1 MRGAARENFCNLS
14 FSESSGCAHLKVS
27 GTGNFHL
34 RIVGVEP
41 PLRRI
46 EFSEATEVHMKI
58 FRLAPMRTIATTSLL
73 LILTTGYSGFAQTPA
88 PPPTLAPPLISLAEA
103 RVIIDGAVAFT
114 RDQNLNMAVVVV
126 DAAGN
131 LVSADK
137 MDGTTINNTRFAEGK
152 AFASAMLRQT
162 TAVLADLAKVRP
174 DRYFGIMNMYPG
186 KVYLVG
192 GGVPLTVDGRLVGA
206 VGVAGLPQGVDEKAA
221 RAGIA
226 AWDKFRENMKK

>member
-1 MRGAARENFCNLS
+1 
-14 FSESSGCAHLKVS
+14 
-27 GTGNFHL
+27 
-34 RIVGVEP
+34 
-41 PLRRI
+41 
-46 EFSEATEVHMKI
+46 MKSL
-58 FRLAPMRTIATTSLL
+58 RLAAIPTIAITSLL
-73 LILTTGYSGFAQTPA
+73 LILTSGYSGFAQTPA
-88 PPPTLAPPLISLAEA
+88 PPPALAPPLISLAEA
-103 RVIIDGAVAFT
+103 RVIIAGATAFT

-152 AFASAMLRQT
+152 AFASAILRQT
-162 TAVLADLAKVRP
+162 TEVLANLAKERP
-174 DRYFGIMNMYPG
+174 DRYFGIMNMNPG

>member
-1 MRGAARENFCNLS
+1 
-14 FSESSGCAHLKVS
+14 
-27 GTGNFHL
+27 
-34 RIVGVEP
+34 
-41 PLRRI
+41 
-46 EFSEATEVHMKI
+46 MKSL
-58 FRLAPMRTIATTSLL
+58 RLAEIPTIAITSLL
-73 LILTTGYSGFAQTPA
+73 LILASDYSGFAQTPA

-152 AFASAMLRQT
+152 AN
-162 TAVLADLAKVRP
+162 LANERP

-192 GGVPLTVDGRLVGA
+192 GGVPVTVDRRLVGA

-226 AWDKFRENMKK
+226 AWEKFRQNIKN

>member
-1 MRGAARENFCNLS
+1 MLAFQ
-14 FSESSGCAHLKVS
+14 
-27 GTGNFHL
+27 
-34 RIVGVEP
+34 P
-41 PLRRI
+41 PLRRV
-46 EFSEATEVHMKI
+46 EFLQSDGGTHEGLRPAAI
-58 FRLAPMRTIATTSLL
+58 PTIAITSVL
-73 LILTTGYSGFAQTPA
+73 LILASGYSGLAQTPA

-103 RVIIDGAVAFT
+103 RVIIDGAIAFT

-137 MDGTTINNTRFAEGK
+137 MDGTTINSTRFAEGK
-152 AFASAMLRQT
+152 AFASAILRQT
-162 TAVLADLAKVRP
+162 TEVLANLAKDRP

-192 GGVPLTVDGRLVGA
+192 GGVPLAVDGRLVGA

-226 AWDKFRENMKK
+226 AWDKFRERMKK

>member
-1 MRGAARENFCNLS
+1 MRILRLS
-14 FSESSGCAHLKVS
+14 SIQG
-27 GTGNFHL
+27 
-34 RIVGVEP
+34 
-41 PLRRI
+41 
-46 EFSEATEVHMKI
+46 
-58 FRLAPMRTIATTSLL
+58 IAMASLL
-73 LILTTGYSGFAQTPA
+73 LSWSSCPGLAQAPA
-88 PPPTLAPPLISLAEA
+88 PPPALAPPLISLAEA
-103 RVIIDGAVAFT
+103 RVIIDGAMEFT
-114 RDQNLNMAVVVV
+114 RGQNLNMAVVVV

-152 AFASAMLRQT
+152 AFASALLRQT
-162 TAVLADLAKVRP
+162 TEVLGDLAKTRP

-192 GGVPLTVDGRLVGA
+192 GGVPLAADGRLVGA

-226 AWDKFRENMKK
+226 AWDKFRESMKK

>member
-1 MRGAARENFCNLS
+1 
-14 FSESSGCAHLKVS
+14 
-27 GTGNFHL
+27 
-34 RIVGVEP
+34 
-41 PLRRI
+41 
-46 EFSEATEVHMKI
+46 MKI

-73 LILTTGYSGFAQTPA
+73 LILTTGYLGFAQTPA

-152 AFASAMLRQT
+152 AFASAILRQT
-162 TAVLADLAKVRP
+162 TEVQPRKGPPGPVLRNHEHVS
-174 DRYFGIMNMYPG
+174 GQ
-186 KVYLVG
+186 
-192 GGVPLTVDGRLVGA
+192 
-206 VGVAGLPQGVDEKAA
+206 GLSRWWRSAA
-221 RAGIA
+221 HR
-226 AWDKFRENMKK
+226 

>member
-1 MRGAARENFCNLS
+1 MPSNQIPYATEQGIFGRVAGKIFR
-14 FSESSGCAHLKVS
+14 
-27 GTGNFHL
+27 GTGNLQL
-34 RIVGVEP
+34 RIVGFQP
-41 PLRRI
+41 PLQRI
-46 EFSEATEVHMKI
+46 KFLEATEVRMKNLRPAMI
-58 FRLAPMRTIATTSLL
+58 PTIAITSLL
-73 LILTTGYSGFAQTPA
+73 LILALGYSGFAQTPA
-88 PPPTLAPPLISLAEA
+88 SPPTLAPPLISLAEA

-152 AFASAMLRQT
+152 AFASAILRQT
-162 TAVLADLAKVRP
+162 TDVLANLAKERP

-226 AWDKFRENMKK
+226 AWEKFREKMKK

>member
-1 MRGAARENFCNLS
+1 MKGLRPAA
-14 FSESSGCAHLKVS
+14 
-27 GTGNFHL
+27 
-34 RIVGVEP
+34 IP
-41 PLRRI
+41 
-46 EFSEATEVHMKI
+46 
-58 FRLAPMRTIATTSLL
+58 TIAITSVL
-73 LILTTGYSGFAQTPA
+73 LILASGYAGLAQTPA

-103 RVIIDGAVAFT
+103 RVIIDGAIAFT

-137 MDGTTINNTRFAEGK
+137 MDGTTINSTRFAEGK
-152 AFASAMLRQT
+152 AFAAAILRQT
-162 TAVLADLAKVRP
+162 TEVLANLAKDRP

-192 GGVPLTVDGRLVGA
+192 GGVPLAVDGRLVGA

-226 AWDKFRENMKK
+226 AWDKFRERMKK